1 MRWRVFLLVSV
12 VNMSD
17 PEILV
22 AGYLELAVQWE
33 VLEQR
38 TVN

>member
-1 MRWRVFLLVSV
+1 LVSV

-22 AGYLELAVQWE
+22 AGYLELAAQWE